1 MKILTRDFGEFE
13 IEKNDII
20 SFPAGL
26 YAFEE
31 EHEFVIISQ
40 DELPD
45 VYWLQSVNNS
55 DLCFI
60 LFNPQQLLEQ
70 YTPIYQLSTLETI
83 DAKSNSDLK
92 YFVIGVIKED
102 FSLSTVNLKSPIVVN
117 QDNNKALQIICENE
131 DYSVKYPL
139 VKSSQR
145 EV

>member
-1 MKILTRDFGEFE
+1 
-13 IEKNDII
+13 
-20 SFPAGL
+20 